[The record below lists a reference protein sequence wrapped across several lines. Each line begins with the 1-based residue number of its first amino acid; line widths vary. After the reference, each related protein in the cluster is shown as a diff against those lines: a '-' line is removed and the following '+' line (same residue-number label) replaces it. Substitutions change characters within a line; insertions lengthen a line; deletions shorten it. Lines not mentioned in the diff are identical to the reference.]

1 MPAASVTVNPVDM
14 DLGFS
19 TLSSCSCVYIP
30 FRASLIPVIFVT
42 LQHYHKLPMTLL
54 LVYFSLAIAVSF
66 LCSLMEAAL
75 LTVSPSYILSEE
87 EKGKKYAVQ
96 LRELKANIDKPLAA
110 ILSFNTMAHTVG
122 AAGVGAQAVAIW
134 GEAYFGLI
142 SAILTI
148 AILVL
153 SEIIP
158 KSLGANYWRQIVP
171 WMGTVLKIMIY
182 VLYPL
187 VKFSEFI
194 TRAFSKSDNPA
205 TSREEVAALTNLG
218 VKEGVFE
225 EHESKIIHN
234 LIRFK
239 SIKASSVMTPRT
251 VVLAIEEN
259 KSLKELFEIK
269 KAMRFSRIPVY
280 KDTID
285 NIKGYVLKYDILD
298 KLANDEFD
306 HTIKELTREMTV
318 IFEHYSIPVVLEIMM
333 SKREHIALVVD
344 EYGGM
349 AGIVTLED
357 ILETLLGL
365 EIQDESDSEADMQQ
379 LARNQWT
386 ARAKKM
392 GLIISPE
399 GENQD

>member
-1 MPAASVTVNPVDM
+1 
-14 DLGFS
+14 
-19 TLSSCSCVYIP
+19 
-30 FRASLIPVIFVT
+30 
-42 LQHYHKLPMTLL
+42 MTLL
-54 LVYFSLAIAVSF
+54 IVYFSLAIGISF
-66 LCSLMEAAL
+66 LCSIMEAAL
-75 LTVSPSYILSEE
+75 LTVTPSYILSEE
-87 EKGKKYAVQ
+87 EKGKSYASK
-96 LRELKANIDKPLAA
+96 LRELKGNIDKPLSA
-110 ILSFNTMAHTVG
+110 ILSFNTIAHTVG

-134 GEAYFGLI
+134 GEEYFGYI
-142 SAILTI
+142 SAILTV

-158 KSLGANYWRQIVP
+158 KSLGANYWRQIAP
-171 WMGTVLKIMIY
+171 WMGAVLMGMIY
-182 VLYPL
+182 LLYPL

-194 TRAFSKSDNPA
+194 TKAFSKKDGQT
-205 TSREEVAALTNLG
+205 TSREEVAALTNLA
-218 VKEGVFE
+218 VQEGVFE
-225 EHESKIIHN
+225 ENESKIIHN

-239 SIKASSVMTPRT
+239 SIKVSSVMTPRT

-259 KSLKELFEIK
+259 KTLKELFDIK
-269 KAMRFSRIPVY
+269 KTMRFSRIPVY

-298 KLANDEFD
+298 KLANDEFE

-318 IFEHYSIPVVLEIMM
+318 IFEHYSIPVVLEILM

-349 AGIVTLED
+349 AGIVTMED

-365 EIQDESDSEADMQQ
+365 EIQDESDSEVDMQQ

-386 ARAKKM
+386 ARAKKL
-392 GLIISPE
+392 GLIFSTDE
-399 GENQD
+399 DNDEY

>member
-1 MPAASVTVNPVDM
+1 M
-14 DLGFS
+14 
-19 TLSSCSCVYIP
+19 
-30 FRASLIPVIFVT
+30 SLLI
-42 LQHYHKLPMTLL
+42 L
-54 LVYFSLAIAVSF
+54 YFSLAIAVSF
-66 LCSLMEAAL
+66 LCSLLEAAL
-75 LTVSPSYILSEE
+75 LSVSPSYILSEE
-87 EKGKKYAVQ
+87 EKGKKYASQ
-96 LRELKANIDKPLAA
+96 LRDLKTNIDRPLAA
-110 ILSFNTMAHTVG
+110 ILSFNTIAHTVG

-142 SAILTI
+142 SAVLTI
-148 AILVL
+148 AILVF

-158 KSLGANYWRQIVP
+158 KSLGANYWKQVAP
-171 WMGTVLKIMIY
+171 WMGGVLKVMIY
-182 VLYPL
+182 GLYPL

-194 TRAFSKSDNPA
+194 TKAFSKSDNPT

-225 EHESKIIHN
+225 ENESKIIHN

-259 KSLKELFEIK
+259 KSLMDLFQIK

-280 KDTID
+280 KDSID

-318 IFEHYSIPVVLEIMM
+318 IFEHYSIPAVLEIMM

-399 GENQD
+399 GEGKD

>member
-1 MPAASVTVNPVDM
+1 
-14 DLGFS
+14 
-19 TLSSCSCVYIP
+19 
-30 FRASLIPVIFVT
+30 
-42 LQHYHKLPMTLL
+42 MTLL
-54 LVYFSLAIAVSF
+54 IVYFSLAIAISF
-66 LCSLMEAAL
+66 LCSMLEAAL
-75 LTVSPSYILSEE
+75 LSVTPSYLLSEE
-87 EKGKKYAVQ
+87 EKGKSYATTVKA
-96 LRELKANIDKPLAA
+96 LKANVDKPLSA
-110 ILSFNTMAHTVG
+110 ILSFNTIAHTVG

-134 GEAYFGLI
+134 GEEYFGVI
-142 SAILTI
+142 SAVLTV

-158 KSLGANYWRQIVP
+158 KSLGANYWKQIAP
-171 WMGTVLKIMIY
+171 WMGIMLTGMIY
-182 VLYPL
+182 MLYPL
-187 VKFSEFI
+187 VIFSQFL
-194 TRAFSKSDNPA
+194 TKAFSKGGGQT

-218 VKEGVFE
+218 VQEGIFE
-225 EHESKIIHN
+225 ENESKIIHN

-239 SIKASSVMTPRT
+239 SIKVSSVMTPRT

-259 KSLKELFEIK
+259 KTLRELFDITK
-269 KAMRFSRIPVY
+269 TVPFSRIPVY
-280 KDTID
+280 KETID

-306 HTIKELTREMTV
+306 HTIKEMVREMTV

-349 AGIVTLED
+349 AGIVTMED

-379 LARNQWT
+379 LARKQWT
-386 ARAKKM
+386 ARAKKL
-392 GLIISPE
+392 GLIIPPDE
-399 GENQD
+399 GDGRD

>member
-1 MPAASVTVNPVDM
+1 
-14 DLGFS
+14 
-19 TLSSCSCVYIP
+19 
-30 FRASLIPVIFVT
+30 
-42 LQHYHKLPMTLL
+42 MTLL
-54 LVYFSLAIAVSF
+54 ILYFSLAISISF
-66 LCSLMEAAL
+66 LCSLLEAAL
-75 LTVSPSYILSEE
+75 LSVTPSYLLSEE
-87 EKGKKYAVQ
+87 EKGNDYATTVKA
-96 LRELKANIDKPLAA
+96 LKANVDKPLSA
-110 ILSFNTMAHTVG
+110 ILSFNTIAHTVG

-134 GEAYFGLI
+134 GEAYFGVI
-142 SAILTI
+142 SAVLTV
-148 AILVL
+148 AILVF

-158 KSLGANYWRQIVP
+158 KSLGANYWKQIVP
-171 WMGTVLKIMIY
+171 WMGIVLNIMIY

-187 VKFSEFI
+187 VIFSQFL
-194 TRAFSKSDNPA
+194 TQAFSKGDGQT

-218 VKEGVFE
+218 VQEGIFE
-225 EHESKIIHN
+225 ESESKIIHN

-239 SIKASSVMTPRT
+239 SIKVTSVMTPRT

-259 KSLKELFEIK
+259 QTLRELFDIK
-269 KAMRFSRIPVY
+269 KTMRFSRIPVY

-285 NIKGYVLKYDILD
+285 NIRGYVLKYDILD
-298 KLANDEFD
+298 KLASDEFE

-386 ARAKKM
+386 ARAKKL
-392 GLIISPE
+392 GLILNPE
-399 GENQD
+399 ENNKD